1 MIPLS
6 YQFRISIYI
15 NPKHSQINTFYN
27 PLFYHTFQEKE
38 KKDYKKLIES
48 IINKLFYVYPTG
60 VNAVPSSI

>member
-38 KKDYKKLIES
+38 KKDYKKA
-48 IINKLFYVYPTG
+48 Y
-60 VNAVPSSI
+60 